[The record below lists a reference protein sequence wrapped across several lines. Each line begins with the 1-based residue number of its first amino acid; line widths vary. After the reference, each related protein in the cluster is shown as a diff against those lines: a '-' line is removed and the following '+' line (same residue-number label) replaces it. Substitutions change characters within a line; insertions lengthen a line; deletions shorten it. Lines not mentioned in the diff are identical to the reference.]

1 MLLVMNI
8 AILGAGWSG
17 CHSGMFLKKLGHSIT
32 IFEKSNSIFHG
43 ASSNNQFRH
52 HNGYHYP
59 RSLQTIKMIRQN
71 RERFEKDYGFCLNSI
86 DNNYYCIAERSSLI
100 DEGIY
105 ETIFPELTPV
115 SNAEHPF
122 KNIKKVYKTNEKTI
136 SNKVVIEHFIR
147 LLQNHITY
155 ETVLERT
162 KYKDYDLVVD
172 CTNNDHNNLDLI
184 KKSYLLYVLKPSE
197 EYAKNTFAITVM
209 DGNFCSLY
217 PYFTSNNEILYTLS
231 HVEYSDLSNEIDS
244 KQRLEHAKNSIK
256 HFYPDFDKNFTII
269 GSLIGIKNFTPQTKD
284 ASRMLE
290 YSLSEN
296 CIAVSITKILSIYEI
311 EDKLM
316 EILS

>member
-1 MLLVMNI
+1 MNI

-17 CHSGMFLKKLGHSIT
+17 CHSGIFLKKLGHNIT

-71 RERFEKDYGFCLNSI
+71 RKRFEKDYSSCLNSI
-86 DNNYYCIAERSSLI
+86 DNNYYGIAEQSSLI

-105 ETIFPELTPV
+105 EIIFPELIPV
-115 SNAEHPF
+115 SDTICSFTNL
-122 KNIKKVYKTNEKTI
+122 KKIYKTNEKSI
-136 SNKVVIEHFIR
+136 NNKVVIEYFISH
-147 LLQNHITY
+147 LQNNIIY
-155 ETVLERT
+155 ETILERE
-162 KYKDYDLVVD
+162 KYKDYDLVID

-197 EYAKNTFAITVM
+197 QYTKNIFAITVM

-217 PYFTSNNEILYTLS
+217 PYFISNNEILYTLS
-231 HVEYSDLSNEIDS
+231 HVQYSDLSNEIDS
-244 KQRLEHAKNSIK
+244 KQRLEHTKNSIK
-256 HFYPDFDKNFTII
+256 YFYPDFDKHFTII
-269 GSLIGIKNFTPQTKD
+269 DSLTGIKNFTSQTKD

-296 CIAVSITKILSIYEI
+296 CITVSITKILSIYEI

-316 EILS
+316 EIVS